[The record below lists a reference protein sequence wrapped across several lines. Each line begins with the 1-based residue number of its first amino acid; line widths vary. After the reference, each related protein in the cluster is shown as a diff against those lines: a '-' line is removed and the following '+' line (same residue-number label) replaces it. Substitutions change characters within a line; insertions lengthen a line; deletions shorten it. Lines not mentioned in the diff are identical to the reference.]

1 MISGPESSGK
11 TTLFKALCDVYSIK
25 GVSEYARDYILNIGR
40 AYKYN
45 DILQIAKQQFINEQQ
60 YLEMKQPFF
69 LADSDLLTLEIWCEF
84 KYGKCHT
91 FISENLRNHLP
102 EIYLLCYPDIKWEY
116 DPQREN
122 PNDRLALFDI
132 YESKIK
138 SFGVDYH
145 ILRGDKPDRLK
156 SAKTIIN
163 RIANS

>member
-25 GVSEYARDYILNIGR
+25 GVSEYARDYIANLDR

-45 DILQIAKQQFINEQQ
+45 DILKIAEQQFINEQQ

-91 FISENLRNHLP
+91 SKFIS
-102 EIYLLCYPDIKWEY
+102 
-116 DPQREN
+116 Q
-122 PNDRLALFDI
+122 
-132 YESKIK
+132 
-138 SFGVDYH
+138 
-145 ILRGDKPDRLK
+145 
-156 SAKTIIN
+156 
-163 RIANS
+163 